1 MMNQRTLLNCGIIAG
16 PLFIV
21 VASIQVMTRDGF
33 DLSKLAISSLSLG
46 EFGWIQISN
55 FIVAGLLCLAAAAGL
70 RQVAPSFWQPTLVGG
85 FGVGLFA
92 AGVFVVDPA
101 LGFPAGAPAGLPDHW
116 SWHAIAHNIST
127 MVAFLCVTAAC
138 LVSAVRFAK
147 RKTWGLAGYSALT
160 GLAAPAL
167 AMWPSYNGAGIR
179 LFVATILT
187 FAWLSVVTLRYRT
200 RPTIAVQ

>member
-1 MMNQRTLLNCGIIAG
+1 MNPRALLTCGIIAG

-21 VASIQVMTRDGF
+21 VAWIQVMTRDGF

-46 EFGWIQISN
+46 EHGWIQISN
-55 FIVAGLLCLAAAAGL
+55 FIVAGLLCLIAAAGL
-70 RQVAPSFWQPTLVGG
+70 RQVVSSFWLPTLVGG
-85 FGVGLFA
+85 YGLGLTA

-101 LGFPAGAPAGLPDHW
+101 LGFPDGAPAGRPDHW

-127 MVAFLCVTAAC
+127 MVAFLSVTIACFVAA
-138 LVSAVRFAK
+138 RQFAK
-147 RKTWGLAGYSALT
+147 HKAWGMVAYSTFT
-160 GLAAPAL
+160 GVAAPTL

-200 RPTIAVQ
+200 RQAVTVQ